1 MTRVADFC
9 SVISFLKCEQVL
21 SYRAFSKLRGE
32 WQSNECSYKRFQRV
46 EVPNK
51 LVTKRD
57 KVQVS
62 VVTLAVVEI
71 SIMFIFRFF

>member
-1 MTRVADFC
+1 MEA
-9 SVISFLKCEQVL
+9 
-21 SYRAFSKLRGE
+21 
-32 WQSNECSYKRFQRV
+32 
-46 EVPNK
+46 PNK

-71 SIMFIFRFF
+71 SIMFIFRFFSYK